1 VTVPY
6 PYPEVLLARQAVEHE
21 FDIDGV
27 ETHWWDYAAPTSG
40 ARAIVLVHGYRG
52 DHHGLDLF
60 ARALTEFRVV
70 IPDLPGFGSSESWD
84 VPVQSIDDYGR
95 WFREF
100 LTVTNTRD
108 AVIVGH
114 SFGSVVVA
122 NGLRGERRSP
132 IVLINPISQRA
143 LNGPRW
149 FVAAVTRLWYRVGK
163 RLPVSLSDAWLS
175 NPLFVRIMSGLLAKT
190 HDHSLRKW
198 IHAQHAAFFSL
209 YADRDS
215 LVDAFDV
222 SISSCVT
229 DYAPEIHVPVLLI
242 ASDRDDV
249 TPLSA
254 QLALQQLFDKAELV
268 VLTGVGHLVH
278 YERPV
283 EVADAI
289 REFVSSS
296 N

>member
-1 VTVPY
+1 MPY
-6 PYPEVLLARQAVEHE
+6 PYPEVLPARQAVEHE
-21 FDIDGV
+21 LDIDGV
-27 ETHWWDYAAPTSG
+27 ETHWWDYAAPASG
-40 ARAIVLVHGYRG
+40 APAIVLVHGYRG

-149 FVAAVTRLWYRVGK
+149 FVATVTRLWYWVGK

-215 LVDAFDV
+215 LVEAFDV

-229 DYAPEIHVPVLLI
+229 DFARDVHAPVLLI

-254 QLALQQLFDKAELV
+254 QLALQPLFDSAQLV

-283 EVADAI
+283 EAATAI
-289 REFVSSS
+289 SDFLATHHKY
-296 N
+296 

>member
-1 VTVPY
+1 MPY